1 MQLSEALGLREKELV
16 AVVGA
21 GGKTTIVFGLA
32 RELAGLGKRVVVTTT
47 TMILEPVPE
56 DRFELVLSKELRA
69 AKPKLE
75 SLLRSGG
82 VAILARS
89 RVEETSP
96 SSVVGKWP
104 NRVGPLVKLKG
115 IPPDW
120 ADELRLERWV
130 DYTIAEA
137 DGARGR
143 SLKAPADHE
152 PVMPAGTT
160 MAVVVAGVDVVGK
173 KLGREAV
180 HRPERVAEIL
190 GLRLEAEVTPEAVA
204 AILVHPE
211 GGLKGVPLRA
221 KVVVMLNKVESE
233 LEASL
238 ARRIGE
244 LALLSPQVD
253 RVLVGAARRE
263 PPVAEVMRR

>member
-1 MQLSEALGLREKELV
+1 MQLSEALGLKGKELV
-16 AVVGA
+16 SVVGA

-32 RELAGLGKRVVVTTT
+32 RELAGLGKHVVVTTT
-47 TMILEPVPE
+47 TMIREPAPE
-56 DRFELVLSKELRA
+56 DWFGLILSNELRA
-69 AKPKLE
+69 AKPGLK
-75 SLLRSGG
+75 SLLRSGKAA
-82 VAILARS
+82 VLARS
-89 RVEETSP
+89 RTEETGP
-96 SSVVGKWP
+96 SSLVGKWP

-120 ADELRLERWV
+120 ADELRQEWWV

-143 SLKAPADHE
+143 SLKAPAERE
-152 PVMPAGTT
+152 PVLPAGTT
-160 MAVVVAGVDVVGK
+160 TAVVVAGVDVVGK

-190 GLRLEAEVTPEAVA
+190 GLGPEAEVTPEAVA
-204 AILVHPE
+204 ALLVHPE

-221 KVVVMLNKVESE
+221 KVVVFLNKVESE
-233 LEASL
+233 LEAGL

-244 LALLSPQVD
+244 LVLLSPRID
-253 RVLVGAARRE
+253 RVLIGAALRQS
-263 PPVAEVMRR
+263 PVAEVMRR